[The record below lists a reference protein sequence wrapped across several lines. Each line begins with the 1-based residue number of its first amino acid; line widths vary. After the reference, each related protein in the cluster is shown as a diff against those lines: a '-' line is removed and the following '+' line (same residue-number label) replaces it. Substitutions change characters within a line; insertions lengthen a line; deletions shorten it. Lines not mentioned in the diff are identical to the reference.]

1 MKSIIPASFSLI
13 AEPYVEVEKLMVGA
27 ASSSVMVIVCVVAS
41 EPTDA
46 LSGAVVP
53 PVPSLIVNCTSSFG
67 SSMPSSLIL
76 SVTFVFFSPAGMVR
90 DRSVKAKSE

>member
-1 MKSIIPASFSLI
+1 MI
-13 AEPYVEVEKLMVGA
+13 AEPDVEVEKLMVGA

-46 LSGAVVP
+46 FVGGVVP

-76 SVTFVFFSPAGMVR
+76 SVTAVFLSPAEMVR
-90 DRSVKAKSE
+90 DRSVKSKSE